1 MPTWFSSGA
10 GEFAARLRR
19 FCLPSDAPAIA
30 NYQYLDKLLQLCISY
45 SLEFEKR
52 VGDIN
57 HTTCTDEG
65 THDFVEFFPQFAMH
79 AVRSTGNLG
88 SG

>member
-19 FCLPSDAPAIA
+19 FWLPSDAPAIA
-30 NYQYLDKLLQLCISY
+30 NYQSLDKLLKLCISY
-45 SLEFEKR
+45 SLEFQKR

-57 HTTCTDEG
+57 G
-65 THDFVEFFPQFAMH
+65 T
-79 AVRSTGNLG
+79 
-88 SG
+88 